1 MEAIEA
7 KDGLCLRPQSDK
19 VVELSLDCP
28 QQRVVAEE
36 LSHRGH
42 EHLHVRAVPTMQA
55 AAWAQRQS
63 LSCGRGV
70 TLSVQPALP
79 IWDQP

>member
-7 KDGLCLRPQSDK
+7 KGGHCLRPQSDK

-42 EHLHVRAVPTMQA
+42 EHLHVRAVPTMHAGSVGTATEPVMLPRRDAECA
-55 AAWAQRQS
+55 ASTADV
-63 LSCGRGV
+63 GR
-70 TLSVQPALP
+70 P
-79 IWDQP
+79 